1 MEDTQRKEY
10 QMVFMQPKKSNSMGI
25 AGFVMALISWIL
37 VWIPVFGWIA
47 GIIFWFL
54 GLIFSFIGIFR
65 KPRGLAIAGL
75 IISLIWIIFFVL
87 FIAAVVFTALLKEPY
102 KG

>member
-1 MEDTQRKEY
+1 MENTYGKEHRTG
-10 QMVFMQPKKSNSMGI
+10 FIQPQKSNSMGI